1 MDPVVFFDK
10 NGAELME
17 NLISQLEVLQN
28 NPQTMGKTKTVYIA
42 LHDRARLL
50 IADAELA
57 SNAKEN
63 A

>member
-1 MDPVVFFDK
+1 MDPIRFFDK

-28 NPQTMGKTKTVYIA
+28 NPQTMGKTKTVYTA

-50 IADAELA
+50 VAEG
-57 SNAKEN
+57 
-63 A
+63 